1 MARSARLVATGYCRT
16 KSLCPTAIQQKYW
29 TGLVHRRVDHHATE
43 LAGTQFRQFRRERR
57 ESTDLSLHEQLHRI
71 PRSVDMRDAC
81 EHVSQMPK
89 MIQIRNVP
97 DDIHRALKVR
107 AAKEGM
113 TLSAYLLRE
122 VAQLAERPTLEE
134 LMDRARRRKPLKP
147 FTEDSVQII
156 RELRG
161 R

>member
-1 MARSARLVATGYCRT
+1 
-16 KSLCPTAIQQKYW
+16 
-29 TGLVHRRVDHHATE
+29 
-43 LAGTQFRQFRRERR
+43 
-57 ESTDLSLHEQLHRI
+57 
-71 PRSVDMRDAC
+71 
-81 EHVSQMPK
+81 MPK

-134 LMDRARRRKPLKP
+134 LFERARRRKPLKP
-147 FTEDSVQII
+147 IAQESVEII